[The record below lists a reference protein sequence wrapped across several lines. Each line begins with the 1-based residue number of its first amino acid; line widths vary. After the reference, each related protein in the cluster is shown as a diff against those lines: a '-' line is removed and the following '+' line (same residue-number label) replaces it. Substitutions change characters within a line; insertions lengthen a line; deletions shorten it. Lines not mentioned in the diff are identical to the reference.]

1 MLCVGNASL
10 RDVQASMRG
19 FAATRR
25 DGHGQNGL
33 EPRREAIQRSKTSS
47 SPCLCRL
54 DLSPRAAMET
64 EDRDVKRD
72 TPSFNFLWSRN
83 LVQGRF

>member
-1 MLCVGNASL
+1 M
-10 RDVQASMRG
+10 QASSRG
-19 FAATRR
+19 FAAARR
-25 DGHGQNGL
+25 PRPETCL
-33 EPRREAIQRSKTSS
+33 ERRREAMQHSQARSSR
-47 SPCLCRL
+47 CLCRL